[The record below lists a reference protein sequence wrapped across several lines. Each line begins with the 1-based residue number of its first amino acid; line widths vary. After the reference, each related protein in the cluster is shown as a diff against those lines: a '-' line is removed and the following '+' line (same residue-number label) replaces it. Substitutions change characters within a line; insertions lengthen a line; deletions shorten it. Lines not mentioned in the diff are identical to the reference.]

1 MKHSII
7 ITVIASLMLC
17 LSLPTDAQR
26 HRHHPGATTTTTK
39 VDNKATQ
46 KADSANAI
54 EAFSDTTSA
63 VADVDTTSTNATY
76 TYDMDDD
83 YWEESVRDIPFK
95 LLSQIFG
102 FGIGGIVI
110 LFLILVFAFA
120 IMLLPLVL
128 LALIVRWFIKRHN
141 DDVARNANAQPF
153 INNMAANPAANP
165 TDNTAEDYN
174 AQSTDGTANNPTA
187 IPHSQPTAAPAPK
200 APAPIDYWA
209 NGVKKTSIGIG
220 LVIMGMLIETSALAG
235 AGFLVACYG
244 IGQIVISRKQSKNNN
259 TNNDEN

>member
-39 VDNKATQ
+39 VDNKATK

-63 VADVDTTSTNATY
+63 VADIDTTSTTTY

-83 YWEESVRDIPFK
+83 DWEESFKDIPFK
-95 LLSQIFG
+95 LMSQIFS
-102 FGIGGIVI
+102 FGIWGIVI
-110 LFLILVFAFA
+110 ILLILVFVFA
-120 IMLLPLVL
+120 IILLPLVL

-153 INNMAANPAANP
+153 FNNMTANPATNP
-165 TDNTAEDYN
+165 TDNTAEDYT
-174 AQSTDGTANNPTA
+174 AESTDGTANNPTA

-209 NGVKKTSIGIG
+209 KGVKNTSIGVG
-220 LVIMGMLIETSALAG
+220 LVIMGMLIKSTALVG
-235 AGFLVACYG
+235 IGFLVACYG

>member
-7 ITVIASLMLC
+7 ITVIASMMLC

-26 HRHHPGATTTTTK
+26 HRHHSGATTTTTK

-63 VADVDTTSTNATY
+63 IADVDTTSTNATY

-83 YWEESVRDIPFK
+83 DWEESVRNIPFK
-95 LLSQIFG
+95 LMSQIFS
-102 FGIGGIVI
+102 FGVWGIVI
-110 LFLILVFAFA
+110 FFLILAIVIV
-120 IMLLPLVL
+120 IMLLPLIL

-153 INNMAANPAANP
+153 INNMTANPA
-165 TDNTAEDYN
+165 DNASAESAGD
-174 AQSTDGTANNPTA
+174 ATNNPTA

-209 NGVKKTSIGIG
+209 KGVKKISIGIG
-220 LVIMGMLIETSALAG
+220 LVIMGKLIEASALVG
-235 AGFLVACYG
+235 IGFLVVCYG

>member
-39 VDNKATQ
+39 VDNKTTQ
-46 KADSANAI
+46 KADPANAI

-83 YWEESVRDIPFK
+83 DWDESVRHIPFK
-95 LLSQIFG
+95 LMSQIFS
-102 FGIGGIVI
+102 FGIWGIVI
-110 LFLILVFAFA
+110 FLLISVFVFA
-120 IMLLPLVL
+120 IILLPLVL

-141 DDVARNANAQPF
+141 DDVARNANVQSF
-153 INNMAANPAANP
+153 FNNM
-165 TDNTAEDYN
+165 
-174 AQSTDGTANNPTA
+174 TANLPQIQQTILLRIILLSLLTVLQINKQQYLTL
-187 IPHSQPTAAPAPK
+187 SQQRLLRLK
-200 APAPIDYWA
+200 
-209 NGVKKTSIGIG
+209 
-220 LVIMGMLIETSALAG
+220 LL
-235 AGFLVACYG
+235 FLST
-244 IGQIVISRKQSKNNN
+244 IGQRA
-259 TNNDEN
+259 

>member
-26 HRHHPGATTTTTK
+26 HRHHSGATTTTTQ

-153 INNMAANPAANP
+153 INNMTANPA
-165 TDNTAEDYN
+165 DNASAESAGD
-174 AQSTDGTANNPTA
+174 ATNNPTA

-200 APAPIDYWA
+200 FPAPIDYWA

-235 AGFLVACYG
+235 VGFLVACYG

-259 TNNDEN
+259 INNDEN

>member
-76 TYDMDDD
+76 TC
-83 YWEESVRDIPFK
+83 DISLDLGVCFRNYT
-95 LLSQIFG
+95 
-102 FGIGGIVI
+102 
-110 LFLILVFAFA
+110 FASC
-120 IMLLPLVL
+120 
-128 LALIVRWFIKRHN
+128 LACPYCEMV
-141 DDVARNANAQPF
+141 
-153 INNMAANPAANP
+153 
-165 TDNTAEDYN
+165 Y
-174 AQSTDGTANNPTA
+174 
-187 IPHSQPTAAPAPK
+187 K
-200 APAPIDYWA
+200 A
-209 NGVKKTSIGIG
+209 T
-220 LVIMGMLIETSALAG
+220 
-235 AGFLVACYG
+235 
-244 IGQIVISRKQSKNNN
+244 
-259 TNNDEN
+259 